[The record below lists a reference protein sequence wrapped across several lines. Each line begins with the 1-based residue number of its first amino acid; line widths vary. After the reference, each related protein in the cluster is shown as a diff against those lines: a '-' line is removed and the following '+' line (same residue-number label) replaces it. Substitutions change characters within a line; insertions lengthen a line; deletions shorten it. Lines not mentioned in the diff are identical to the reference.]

1 MVFKFYSKP
10 RDRSLKAFKEWFHGY
25 HHPSLKPANNVITR
39 YWIDEEQWI
48 AHWKIFWAKV
58 DGSSNQQNTR
68 DG

>member
-25 HHPSLKPANNVITR
+25 HHSSLKSANNVITR
-39 YWIDEEQWI
+39 YWIDEGQWI
-48 AHWKIFWAKV
+48 AHWKTFWTKV
-58 DGSSNQQNTR
+58 DGSSSQQGPR

>member
-10 RDRSLKAFKEWFHGY
+10 RDRSLEAFKEWFHGY
-25 HHPSLKPANNVITR
+25 HHLRLKSANDVITR
-39 YWIDEEQWI
+39 YWIDEDQWT

-58 DGSSNQQNTR
+58 DGSSNQQGQR

>member
-1 MVFKFYSKP
+1 MVFKFCSKP
-10 RDRSLKAFKEWFHGY
+10 RDRSLEAFKEWFYGY
-25 HHPSLKPANNVITR
+25 HHLSLKSANDVITR

-58 DGSSNQQNTR
+58 DGSSNQHGPR